1 MCGLFG
7 LVTAD
12 GLDVEQ
18 ARRAL
23 HTLVHRGPDQW
34 GEWQGGRVYMGHR
47 RLSILDLSEKG
58 RQPMTDG
65 AGDVVITVN
74 GEIYNY
80 PRLRE
85 ELESRHEFRSRSDSE
100 VVVHGYKEWGI
111 EGLLD
116 RLDGMYALVVY
127 DRAQD
132 RLYLARDRA
141 GIKPLYYALVDGVF
155 AWASELKAIREYF
168 GSNRLKVDLTALYDF
183 LTYMYVPAP
192 KSLYCDV
199 YKLEPGHYAA
209 FDCDSRQLKVASYWR
224 LDCKEQAI
232 GLADAERELVRLVDQ
247 SVQEQLM
254 SDVPVGVFLSGG
266 MDSSI
271 VAESANRA
279 SRHIQTFTIQVMDP
293 SLDES
298 PFARL
303 LAEYV
308 GTDHHVH
315 ACGAEDASEWMT
327 RLNDWY
333 DEPFADS
340 SAIPTFMVSRFSRE
354 RVVVALSGDGGDE
367 LFGGY
372 RWYTAMDERGC
383 RGGRGRP
390 ELRSWTIRAKRI
402 MGRSLAGRVVRRL
415 EFDHVL
421 DDLEYYT
428 RLMGGLLP
436 EDKQAYARQWGIDPE
451 YDDFWYFRKFWR
463 PDLPLR
469 TRLQYLDFHTYLP
482 DDILTK
488 VDRASMQV
496 ALEVRVPLL
505 SRALVEFAFSLP
517 ESVRYADGQLKG
529 LVKKA
534 FQSRL
539 PSAILSKPKQGFNL
553 PLKAWKMA
561 DGRRESFQQRVL
573 RSHYAGHI

>member
-1 MCGLFG
+1 
-7 LVTAD
+7 
-12 GLDVEQ
+12 
-18 ARRAL
+18 
-23 HTLVHRGPDQW
+23 
-34 GEWQGGRVYMGHR
+34 MGHR

-80 PRLRE
+80 PRLRA

-209 FDCDSRQLKVASYWR
+209 FDCGSRQLKVASYWR
-224 LDCKEQAI
+224 LDCTEQAI

-293 SLDES
+293 ALDES

-303 LAEYV
+303 LAEHA
-308 GTDHHVH
+308 GTDHHVR
-315 ACGAEDASEWMT
+315 ACGAEDANEWIG
-327 RLNDWY
+327 RLHDWY

-340 SAIPTFMVSRFSRE
+340 SAIPTHLVSRFSRE

-372 RWYTAMDERGC
+372 RWYSAMEERARRGIQGWPALRLWTARG
-383 RGGRGRP
+383 
-390 ELRSWTIRAKRI
+390 KRWL
-402 MGRSLAGRVVRRL
+402 GRSLAGRVVRRL

-421 DDLEYYT
+421 GDLEYYT

-436 EDKQAYARQWGIDPE
+436 EDKSAYAREWEIDPE

-463 PDLPLR
+463 PDLPLQ

-505 SRALVEFAFSLP
+505 SRALIEFAFSLP
-517 ESVRYADGQLKG
+517 ETIRYANGQLKG
-529 LVKKA
+529 LMKSA
-534 FQSRL
+534 FQTRL
-539 PSAILSKPKQGFNL
+539 PQAILAKPKQGFNL

-561 DGRRESFQQRVL
+561 DGRMASYQQRIL
-573 RSHYAGHI
+573 HLYYSSHL

>member
-7 LVTAD
+7 LVTGD
-12 GLDVEQ
+12 GFNAET
-18 ARRAL
+18 ARKAL
-23 HTLVHRGPDQW
+23 HTLTHRGPDQW
-34 GEWQGGRVYMGHR
+34 GEWRDDRVYMGHR
-47 RLSILDLSEKG
+47 RLSILDLSERG
-58 RQPMTDG
+58 RQPMMDG
-65 AGDVVITVN
+65 GGDVVITVN

-80 PRLRE
+80 SLLRA

-111 EGLLD
+111 KGLLD
-116 RLDGMYALVVY
+116 RMDGMYALVVY
-127 DRAQD
+127 DRRRGQ
-132 RLYLARDRA
+132 LYLARDRA
-141 GIKPLYYALVDGVF
+141 GIKPLYYAQIDGVF
-155 AWASELKAIREYF
+155 AWASELKAIREFF
-168 GSNRLKVDLTALYDF
+168 GSDHLKVDSTALYDF
-183 LTYMYVPAP
+183 LTYLYVPAP
-192 KSLYCDV
+192 KSLYRDV
-199 YKLEPGHYAA
+199 QKLEAGHYAA
-209 FDCDSRQLKVASYWR
+209 FDGDSGRIEVEPYWK
-224 LDCKEQAI
+224 LDCRERAVR
-232 GLADAERELVRLVDQ
+232 LEDAESELVRLVDQ
-247 SVQEQLM
+247 SVREQLM

-293 SLDES
+293 ALDES

-303 LAEYV
+303 LAEHV
-308 GTDHHVH
+308 GTDHHVRT
-315 ACGAEDASEWMT
+315 CGAEDASEWIT
-327 RLNDWY
+327 RLTDWY

-340 SAIPTFMVSRFSRE
+340 SAIPTHLVSRFSRE

-372 RWYTAMDERGC
+372 RWYAAMDERVRSGIQ
-383 RGGRGRP
+383 GRP
-390 ELRSWTIRAKRI
+390 ALRPWTVRTKRWL
-402 MGRSLAGRVVRRL
+402 GRSLLGRIVRRL

-421 DDLEYYT
+421 GDLEYYT

-436 EDKQAYARQWGIDPE
+436 EDKQAYARKWGIDPE
-451 YDDFWYFRKFWR
+451 YDDFWHFRKYWR
-463 PDLPLR
+463 PDLSLR

-505 SRALVEFAFSLP
+505 SRALIEFAFSLP
-517 ESVRYADGQLKG
+517 ESIRYADGQLKG
-529 LVKKA
+529 LMKRA
-534 FQSRL
+534 FQNRL
-539 PSAILSKPKQGFNL
+539 PPAILSKPKQGFNL

-561 DGRRESFQQRVL
+561 DGRMASYQQRVL
-573 RSHYAGHI
+573 LSHYAEHI

>member
-7 LVTAD
+7 HVIPEKWSID
-12 GLDVEQ
+12 
-18 ARRAL
+18 RSRKAL
-23 HTLVHRGPDQW
+23 HTLAHRGPDQW
-34 GEWQGGRVYMGHR
+34 GEWQDGRVYMGHR

-80 PRLRE
+80 PGLRA
-85 ELESRHEFRSRSDSE
+85 ELETRHEFRSRSDSE

-141 GIKPLYYALVDGVF
+141 GVKPLYYALVDGVF

-168 GSNRLKVDLTALYDF
+168 GSNRLKLDLTALYDF
-183 LTYMYVPAP
+183 LTYLYVPAP
-192 KSLYCDV
+192 KSLYGDV

-209 FDCDSRQLKVASYWR
+209 FDCSSRQLKVASYWR
-224 LDCKEQAI
+224 LDCTEQAI
-232 GLADAERELVRLVDQ
+232 GLEDAERELVRLVDQ

-279 SRHIQTFTIQVMDP
+279 SHHIQTFTIQVMDP

-308 GTDHHVH
+308 GTDHHVR

-327 RLNDWY
+327 RLNGWY

-372 RWYTAMDERGC
+372 RWYTAMDERAY

-390 ELRSWTIRAKRI
+390 ELRPWTIRAKRM
-402 MGRSLAGRVVRRL
+402 MGRSLAGRVVRRF

-421 DDLEYYT
+421 GDLEYYT

-436 EDKQAYARQWGIDPE
+436 EDKRTYAREWEIDPE

-463 PDLPLR
+463 QDLPLR